1 MVAHSSV
8 AETYVGLAVGPAA
21 PPPKPRSPGPTPFT
35 ATAGQA
41 MTRPLTVLTPL
52 VKAKSPRP
60 MFRATETSRSPKPMF
75 DVPQI
80 RMYTANTSYYETSRT
95 PPVYDTAGLTAIGS
109 TLPQNKT
116 PTSEIK
122 RGLTPTSEVKRGL
135 TPTSEIKRGS
145 TPTGQT
151 PLLGTDPQRRTPTS
165 EIKRGTPTG
174 EMNRVATPT
183 SEIKRA
189 KTPTYEFPTSRTP
202 SGRSKTPSY
211 HVTRATT
218 PVFEISKANPLLF
231 AVSPITV
238 EPERSKTPTT
248 VSTAVSLSTS
258 QSVKTIEAKLAKT
271 ISNDKCALNGD
282 IHADITPA
290 KTSAATSNQESI
302 SKSQSEP
309 ELTREKTLMDPLGYQ
324 RPKTPTSEPTKPAVT
339 SYGYQRPKTPTYE
352 ASRLMTT
359 GTGYPRPKT
368 PTYGTSPT
376 ASPVARPKTPT
387 HVAQKPKTS
396 TYRGLTPAEYVA
408 HGGIQSY
415 APAFGLSRPK
425 TPTQEEVK
433 TTQEL
438 SAECKT
444 PSQESPVKTQSLA
457 DVFKVEE
464 TPKEVDKPH
473 LREEKRVSA
482 TPIVVVPTI
491 VVSQAS
497 DISGKTLSSHET
509 VKMVSHVA
517 ATQEQTVMQETPKVK
532 PPTAEVKTPEKERVK
547 TPVQEIP
554 KPKTRTPEAKRPLPT
569 TVSQVPLMAITKLVA
584 KDTIQ
589 AAEQV
594 AVTEAKT
601 VISEQKEPAQPSV
614 ATKTKAEGSKPS
626 TAAPPAEVSG
636 PAKPAFPVK
645 APAESTGAKDKG
657 KDEKAEPA
665 KSASEKKEG
674 DDSLPAAEPLLKVIK
689 KPKGMKSKLSG
700 WSRLKKHMVVEQ
712 EEPKFPELG
721 SQKEETGQGES
732 EAKKE
737 EEKASEN
744 SGAQDEKQSKDA
756 PKATMMWDAV
766 LFQMFSTKEN
776 VMHQIELS
784 KGEEGKKH
792 EEKDES
798 KEIPTF
804 AHRLPV
810 LLFSPKFDAKKLKEA
825 ASRPLTKISTVFE
838 MGLIGRKGKDEEPKD
853 FNRTARGFA
862 AS

>member
-8 AETYVGLAVGPAA
+8 AETYVGLKPAA
-21 PPPKPRSPGPTPFT
+21 PQPKPRSPGPTPFT
-35 ATAGQA
+35 VTTQA

-116 PTSEIK
+116 PTPEVK
-122 RGLTPTSEVKRGL
+122 RGPTPTSEVKRGL

-145 TPTGQT
+145 TPTGQS
-151 PLLGTDPQRRTPTS
+151 PLLGADPQRKTS
-165 EIKRGTPTG
+165 ETKRGTPTG
-174 EMNRVATPT
+174 EMNRVVTPT

-258 QSVKTIEAKLAKT
+258 QSVKTIEATLAKT
-271 ISNDKCALNGD
+271 ISNDKCTLNGD

-290 KTSAATSNQESI
+290 KTSAAKSNQESI
-302 SKSQSEP
+302 SKSQSAQQEAAVP
-309 ELTREKTLMDPLGYQ
+309 ELTREKTLPAPLGYQ
-324 RPKTPTSEPTKPAVT
+324 RPKTPTSEPTKPVVT

-359 GTGYPRPKT
+359 ATGYPRPKT

-376 ASPVARPKTPT
+376 ASPATRPKTPT
-387 HVAQKPKTS
+387 HVAQKPKSS

-433 TTQEL
+433 TTQEP
-438 SAECKT
+438 SAEYKT

-457 DVFKVEE
+457 EVFKVEE

-473 LREEKRVSA
+473 LREEEVSA

-497 DISGKTLSSHET
+497 DISGTTLSSHET
-509 VKMVSHVA
+509 IKTVSHVA

-532 PPTAEVKTPEKERVK
+532 PPTAEVKTPERERVK

-569 TVSQVPLMAITKLVA
+569 TVSQVPLMTITKLVA
-584 KDTIQ
+584 KDTVQ
-589 AAEQV
+589 AAERV

-601 VISEQKEPAQPSV
+601 VVSEQKEPAQPSV

-636 PAKPAFPVK
+636 PAKPVLPVK

-674 DDSLPAAEPLLKVIK
+674 DDSLPAAEPLLKVIQ

-737 EEKASEN
+737 EEEASEK

-776 VMHQIELS
+776 VMLQIELNKS
-784 KGEEGKKH
+784 EEGKKH